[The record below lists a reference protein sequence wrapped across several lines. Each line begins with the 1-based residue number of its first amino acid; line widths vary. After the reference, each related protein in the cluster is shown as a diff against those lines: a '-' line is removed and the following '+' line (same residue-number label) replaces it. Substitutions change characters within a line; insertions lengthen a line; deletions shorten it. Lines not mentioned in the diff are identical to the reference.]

1 MLSPAKTHIIKPML
15 ALRNIFWSALAAWL
29 LSAGRVFADGA
40 GGVPSDVPSVDFI
53 LPSPLNVTGGIIGL
67 VQAIINNIVLP
78 LGASVVALA
87 IIYSGFLYIKAQG
100 KPGDIT
106 KAHEALTYTLIG
118 AAILLGSWVIANL
131 IGGTI
136 NQLRSAVPATSY
148 YVSTMYV

>member
-1 MLSPAKTHIIKPML
+1 MKPMRSIQKL
-15 ALRNIFWSALAAWL
+15 FWSALAAWL
-29 LSAGRVFADGA
+29 ISTGSAAAVGGGA
-40 GGVPSDVPSVDFI
+40 EVQTPPPLPF
-53 LPSPLNVTGGIIGL
+53 PSPLNVSGGIAGL
-67 VQAIINNIVLP
+67 VEAIINNIILP

-87 IIYSGFLYIKAQG
+87 VIYSGFLYIKAQG

-136 NQLRSAVPATSY
+136 NQLRSAVPAASY
-148 YVSTMYV
+148 YANVIYV